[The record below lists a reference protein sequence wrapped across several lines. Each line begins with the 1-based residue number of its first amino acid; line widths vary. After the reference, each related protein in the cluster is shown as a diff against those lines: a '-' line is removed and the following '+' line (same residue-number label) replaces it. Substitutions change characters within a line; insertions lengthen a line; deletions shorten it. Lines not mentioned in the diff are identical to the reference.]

1 MTVQPESFA
10 TAVLNV
16 HGCYPRSSSRPFGPQ
31 ALAVVHS
38 DWVVTNFG
46 RRHCLLVVKI
56 IMLLFGAV
64 IGTSV
69 VAVVGDYFAR
79 VVFPLHPPL
88 RSAC

>member
-16 HGCYPRSSSRPFGPQ
+16 HGCYPESSSRPFGLQ
-31 ALAVVHS
+31 ALAAVHS
-38 DWVVTNFG
+38 DWVATNFG
-46 RRHCLLVVKI
+46 LKRCLPVVMVI
-56 IMLLFGAV
+56 MMLLGAI

-69 VAVVGDYFAR
+69 VTIVGDYFAR
-79 VVFPLHPPL
+79 VVPPW